1 MKNYINISNLEYSD
15 KYNTII
21 NIHKYIN
28 INYTNFIEKT
38 SYIKII
44 NNYLFIEQLDHLG
57 DDIYFNNNYTI
68 NEMINYSN
76 NDNNIIA
83 FNTHGFFKNKLNI
96 NSLVKNK
103 YIKNNYNGIFIK
115 IDKLTDYNKYLKI
128 NNINTLDTE
137 YKCETNIQTLINNIE
152 KSDYIGFNSIG
163 LFKKDINL
171 ENIINISPIY
181 NNYLCIN
188 INKYINYKLNNKQN
202 KRVKLICDW
211 CSSEDICYQI
221 NKMTKGSLLWNNIK
235 FTYDD
240 NLVDYYI
247 IFNNIDKDTY
257 YDPEKTIIFINIK
270 NESNIYKNNFMKKIN
285 INLNENY
292 YFWKINKTYIELTYE
307 TFIKT
312 HNKIF
317 INLSNEYE
325 NKIEINNLVKYIKNN
340 NYILDI
346 YTDNLQITNYK
357 YGIIIQED
365 DNIIKLLHNI
375 FDIILSECLCFYS
388 GTDDIFNYIDQ
399 NTIIKININNLTET
413 YDILKDSIIEDIFS
427 KKIDL
432 IKKQKLRILDYYN
445 ICPTIERLINNNLIT
460 KTVFQ
465 TSKNKPEKY
474 IYNMFNNILP
484 NNWIYKHFDDNEIID
499 FFKKNPLY
507 EFPNIIDKFNSFNY
521 GQHKAD
527 LFRYYYIYIYGG
539 VFIDS
544 DAMIVS
550 NIENIIKNYSF
561 FSVNSQIIKESIFQG
576 FIGANPKNEIIY
588 SALKDIYNID
598 NDKLNNDY
606 HLLCKN
612 LYKIINNFNK
622 DLIKLYNENCTN
634 NVSYC
639 YDDNK
644 TTILIHFYLTKTIPK
659 NLF

>member
-1 MKNYINISNLEYSD
+1 
-15 KYNTII
+15 
-21 NIHKYIN
+21 
-28 INYTNFIEKT
+28 
-38 SYIKII
+38 
-44 NNYLFIEQLDHLG
+44 
-57 DDIYFNNNYTI
+57 
-68 NEMINYSN
+68 MINYSN

-83 FNTHGFFKNKLNI
+83 FNTLGFFKNKLNI
-96 NSLVKNK
+96 NSLVKSK
-103 YIKNNYNGIFIK
+103 YINTNNYNGIFIK
-115 IDKLTDYNKYLKI
+115 IDKLTDDNKYLKI

-137 YKCETNIQTLINNIE
+137 YKCENTNIQTLINNIE
-152 KSDYIGFNSIG
+152 KSDYIGFNSSG

-171 ENIINISPIY
+171 ENIINIPSIY

-188 INKYINYKLNNKQN
+188 VKKYINYKLNNKQN

-211 CSSEDICYQI
+211 CSPEDLCYNI

-257 YDPEKTIIFINIK
+257 YDPEKTIIFINNVK
-270 NESNIYKNNFMKKIN
+270 NESNIFKNNFIKKIN

-292 YFWKINKTYIELTYE
+292 YFWNINKTYIQLTYE
-307 TFIKT
+307 TLIKT
-312 HNKIF
+312 NNKFF
-317 INLSNEYE
+317 INLSSEYE
-325 NKIEINNLVKYIKNN
+325 NKTEINNLIKYIKNKN
-340 NYILDI
+340 NDNDILDI

-357 YGIIIQED
+357 YAIIIQEN

-399 NTIIKININNLTET
+399 NIIIKININNFTET
-413 YDILKDSIIEDIFS
+413 YDILKNSINENIFS
-427 KKIDL
+427 LKIDL
-432 IKKQKLRILDYYN
+432 IKKQKIRILDYYN

-460 KTVFQ
+460 RTVFQ

-474 IYNMFNNILP
+474 IYDMFNRILP
-484 NNWIYKHFDDNEIID
+484 NNWIYKHFDDSEIID

-550 NIENIIKNYSF
+550 NIENIIKDYSF
-561 FSVNSQIIKESIFQG
+561 FSVKSQIIKESIFQG

-588 SALKDIYNID
+588 NAVKDIYNID
-598 NDKLNNDY
+598 NNKLNNDY

-612 LYKIINNFNK
+612 LYKIINNYNFNK
-622 DLIKLYNENCTN
+622 DLIKIYNENCSN
-634 NVSYC
+634 NISYC

-644 TTILIHFYLTKTIPK
+644 KNILIHFYLTKTIPK